1 MKEKDNPIEF
11 EAFQSLNFLRD
22 CLFLYFLISRCKK
35 RWHFMI
41 FLPIA
46 YQFYTI
52 RIYIHYIF
60 DGDSLRVSDV
70 QIGKI
75 QMRDSILRV
84 RETLR
89 GHSYLPFA

>member
-52 RIYIHYIF
+52 RTIHYIF
-60 DGDSLRVSDV
+60 DGDSLRVPDV
-70 QIGKI
+70 QTGKI
-75 QMRDSILRV
+75 HR
-84 RETLR
+84 
-89 GHSYLPFA
+89 